1 MIKAKRMEVAGD
13 EVGRDYGTEAWSLG
27 WEEEDYWRGGV
38 TVVREKHEIVSLG
51 IVSSSIRRIEY
62 GRSSCAG
69 GGGMVIARPT
79 LP

>member
-1 MIKAKRMEVAGD
+1 MKWGGTMERKLGAS
-13 EVGRDYGTEAWSLG
+13 VGRKKTIGE
-27 WEEEDYWRGGV
+27 GGV